1 MFTNLK
7 RIHEFY
13 VFTNLKCIHEFY
25 VFTNLCALVLRIEF
39 KFKMA
44 NGGNGQRAEYE
55 NWERYFLEVVD
66 LLDECERVWTMHN
79 ASSSAK
85 EYLEIQL
92 ELLILS
98 LQHLLPLIGRDN
110 RNVFREV
117 LRNVCI
123 FHDTWKRT
131 NPHSSTDVAIYTL
144 EGLPVFQC
152 GAVGRPRLHISEDV
166 LLNLRSFGFTW
177 EKISEMLLVSRW
189 TLRRRVVEFGL
200 DHTTGFSEISNE
212 QLDTIVTQFLTN
224 HGNLVGYSIVSGHL
238 RSLGLRVQRDRIRE
252 SIRRVD
258 SQNSRIRWAVVVSRR
273 SYSVAGPN
281 SLWHID
287 GHHSLISW
295 GFVIHGGVDGFS
307 RLVVYLQCATNNKSE
322 TVGELFL
329 LATEKY
335 EWPSRVRSDYGGE
348 NVVVWELMEERR
360 GSNGGSY
367 LVGSSTQNQRIEI
380 LWRDVFRTVA
390 HIFCYTFQSME
401 ETGILDRNNNI
412 HLFCLHFIF
421 LPRINRALE
430 SFVEVWN
437 LHPIRTERNWSP
449 VQMWTNGMIDLK
461 NQSLTAVAV
470 VGYSGSADDLEWYGY
485 DPQAPH
491 PNDDGLST
499 VLVDNVNFDVS
510 EELENQLSCVNPLAE
525 SNNFSI
531 DLYEEVIEIV
541 ISNYYQ

>member
-13 VFTNLKCIHEFY
+13 VFTNLKYIHEFYVFTNLKCIQEFYVFTNLKCIQEFYVFTNLKCIQEFYVFTNLKCIQEFYVFTNLKCIQEFY

-98 LQHLLPLIGRDN
+98 LQHLLPLLGRDN

-117 LRNVCI
+117 LRNVCF

-131 NPHSSTDVAIYTL
+131 KPHSPTDVAIYTL

-224 HGNLVGYSIVSGHL
+224 MV
-238 RSLGLRVQRDRIRE
+238 
-252 SIRRVD
+252 
-258 SQNSRIRWAVVVSRR
+258 
-273 SYSVAGPN
+273 
-281 SLWHID
+281 
-287 GHHSLISW
+287 
-295 GFVIHGGVDGFS
+295 
-307 RLVVYLQCATNNKSE
+307 T
-322 TVGELFL
+322 
-329 LATEKY
+329 
-335 EWPSRVRSDYGGE
+335 
-348 NVVVWELMEERR
+348 
-360 GSNGGSY
+360 
-367 LVGSSTQNQRIEI
+367 
-380 LWRDVFRTVA
+380 
-390 HIFCYTFQSME
+390 
-401 ETGILDRNNNI
+401 
-412 HLFCLHFIF
+412 
-421 LPRINRALE
+421 
-430 SFVEVWN
+430 
-437 LHPIRTERNWSP
+437 
-449 VQMWTNGMIDLK
+449 
-461 NQSLTAVAV
+461 
-470 VGYSGSADDLEWYGY
+470 
-485 DPQAPH
+485 
-491 PNDDGLST
+491 
-499 VLVDNVNFDVS
+499 
-510 EELENQLSCVNPLAE
+510 
-525 SNNFSI
+525 
-531 DLYEEVIEIV
+531 
-541 ISNYYQ
+541 

>member
-1 MFTNLK
+1 
-7 RIHEFY
+7 
-13 VFTNLKCIHEFY
+13 
-25 VFTNLCALVLRIEF
+25 
-39 KFKMA
+39 MA

-79 ASSSAK
+79 ASSSVK

-98 LQHLLPLIGRDN
+98 LQHLLPLLGRDN

-131 NPHSSTDVAIYTL
+131 NPHSPTDVAIYTL

-152 GAVGRPRLHISEDV
+152 GTVDRPRLNISEDV

-258 SQNSRIRWAVVVSRR
+258 PRNSRICWAVVVSRR

-348 NVVVWELMEERR
+348 NIVVWELMEERR
-360 GSNGGSY
+360 GF
-367 LVGSSTQNQRIEI
+367 QQRK
-380 LWRDVFRTVA
+380 
-390 HIFCYTFQSME
+390 
-401 ETGILDRNNNI
+401 
-412 HLFCLHFIF
+412 LFSRVI
-421 LPRINRALE
+421 
-430 SFVEVWN
+430 
-437 LHPIRTERNWSP
+437 
-449 VQMWTNGMIDLK
+449 
-461 NQSLTAVAV
+461 
-470 VGYSGSADDLEWYGY
+470 YSESAD
-485 DPQAPH
+485 
-491 PNDDGLST
+491 
-499 VLVDNVNFDVS
+499 
-510 EELENQLSCVNPLAE
+510 
-525 SNNFSI
+525 
-531 DLYEEVIEIV
+531 
-541 ISNYYQ
+541 

>member
-7 RIHEFY
+7 CIHEFY

-44 NGGNGQRAEYE
+44 NGSNGQRAEYE
-55 NWERYFLEVVD
+55 NRERYFLEVVD

-79 ASSSAK
+79 ASSSVK

-98 LQHLLPLIGRDN
+98 LQHLLPLVGRDN

-131 NPHSSTDVAIYTL
+131 NPHSPTDVAIYTL
-144 EGLPVFQC
+144 EGPPVFQC

-177 EKISEMLLVSRW
+177 EKISEMLLVLS
-189 TLRRRVVEFGL
+189 RRRVVEFGL
-200 DHTTGFSEISNE
+200 DQTTGFSEISNE

-258 SQNSRIRWAVVVSRR
+258 SRNSRIRWAVIVSRR

-295 GFVIHGGVDGFS
+295 GFVIHGGIDGFS

-360 GSNGGSY
+360 GSNRGSY
-367 LVGSSTQNQRIEI
+367 LVGSSTQNQRIER

-390 HIFCYTFQSME
+390 HIFYYTFQSME
-401 ETGILDRNNNI
+401 EAGHTILDRNNNL

-421 LPRINRALE
+421 LLRINRALE
-430 SFVEVWN
+430 SFVEAWN

-449 VQMWTNGMIDLK
+449 VQMWTNGMIDLR
-461 NQSLTAVAV
+461 NQSLTAVADV

-510 EELENQLSCVNPLAE
+510 EELENQLSYINPLAE
-525 SNNFSI
+525 SNNFGI
-531 DLYEEVIEIV
+531 DLHEEVIEIV